1 MSRHLA
7 HRFLLG
13 AGPLKRTTDRL
24 HALSRVVVLVAV
36 LAAVPLGSAVGAGV
50 ADGLHAT
57 AHAQAAARVQR
68 TATLLSDAPAASSPD
83 GGGVLTRAE
92 WPGPHGRV
100 MTGQVMAPSGDPTGS
115 AVTIWVDRAG
125 RITTEPL
132 RAEDIAMQSSLVGLL
147 AALALP
153 ALLVVLHLLV
163 VRLLD
168 RARSRRWAAEWAT
181 VEPLWAGR
189 TR

>member
-13 AGPLKRTTDRL
+13 TGPLKRTTDRL
-24 HALSRVVVLVAV
+24 HV
-36 LAAVPLGSAVGAGV
+36 
-50 ADGLHAT
+50 T
-57 AHAQAAARVQR
+57 AHAQAATRMQR
-68 TATLLSDAPAASSPD
+68 TATLLSDAPAASGPD

-100 MTGQVMAPSGDPTGS
+100 MTGDVIAPNGDPTGS

-132 RAEDIAMQSSLVGLL
+132 RAEDIAMQSSLLGFL

-153 ALLVVLHLLV
+153 ALLLLLHLLV
-163 VRLLD
+163 VWLLD